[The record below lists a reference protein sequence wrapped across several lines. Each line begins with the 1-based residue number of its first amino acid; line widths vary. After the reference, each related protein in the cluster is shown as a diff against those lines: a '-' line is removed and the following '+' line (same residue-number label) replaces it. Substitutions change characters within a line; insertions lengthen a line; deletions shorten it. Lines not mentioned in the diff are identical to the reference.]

1 LRKYLVCETMNKN
14 EAKKHIKKL
23 REDINY
29 HNHKYYIENNPIIS
43 DYEYDMLLKKLET
56 LEAEY
61 PDLITPDSPTQRVGG
76 EPLKGFKTV
85 EHKIA
90 MLSLDNAYSYDEL
103 REFDGRIKKNVSDV
117 EYVCEPK
124 IDGVS
129 IALIYENGVFVRG
142 ATRGDGIKGDDV
154 TANLKTIRS
163 IPLRLQGAGL
173 QNAEVRGEVYFPIS
187 AFKKFNTEQEKKG
200 EQVFANPRNAA
211 AGSLRQLNSSIVAER
226 PLDSFLYYITHSDRE
241 FKTHDQSLD
250 ILRKAG
256 FRVNPLIKKVKN
268 IEEAI
273 IFCTDLER
281 KRETLDYEI
290 DGVVLKVDSFAQQR
304 QLGSTIKHPRW
315 AIAYKFT
322 AKQATTRLNDI
333 VIQVGRTGTLTPVA
347 ILEPVQVGG
356 VTVSRATLHNFD
368 ELKRKDIR
376 IGDMVLVER
385 SGDVIPQ
392 VIKSI
397 SEKRKGNEKVKANPR
412 ICPVCGSEVTRTEDE
427 VAVRCP
433 NKQCPARLKW
443 RIEYFASRDA
453 MDIDHLGGQTIDK
466 LIEKG
471 LVDTIAD
478 LYSLKKEDL
487 LSLEGFK
494 DKSVMNL
501 LASIEKSKQQGLA
514 RLIYGLGIRHVGKYA
529 SQLLA
534 SQYSSIDELAK
545 KSAEELTQIHGLGK
559 KTAEAIATYF
569 ATDENINLIDK
580 LKDIGIRTKQTK
592 KEGHLRGKKFVFTG
606 GLASL
611 SRPDASD
618 LVIKNGGMV
627 SSAIGKD
634 IDYVVVGKD
643 PGSKYEKAKKF
654 GLVIIDENEF
664 KKLVGVS

>member
-1 LRKYLVCETMNKN
+1 MNKN
-14 EAKKHIKKL
+14 EAKQQITKL
-23 REDINY
+23 RDEINF
-29 HNHKYYIENNPIIS
+29 HNYKYYVENNPVIS

-56 LEAEY
+56 LETQF
-61 PDLITPDSPTQRVGG
+61 PDLITPDSPTQRIGG

-90 MLSLDNAYSYDEL
+90 MLSLNNAYSYDEL
-103 REFDGRIKKNVSDV
+103 REFDERIKKNTNNV

-129 IALIYENGVFVRG
+129 IALIYENGMFVRG

-163 IPLRLQGAGL
+163 IPLRLQGSEL
-173 QNAEVRGEVYFPIS
+173 QNAEVRGEVYFPVS
-187 AFKKFNTEQEKKG
+187 SFKKFNKQQEKKG

-211 AGSLRQLNSSIVAER
+211 AGSLRQLDPRIVATR
-226 PLDSFLYYITHSDRE
+226 PLDTFLYYISHSEKD
-241 FKTHDQSLD
+241 FKTQEKSLE
-250 ILRKAG
+250 ILCKGG
-256 FRVNPLIKKVKN
+256 FRVNPLIKKVRN
-268 IEEAI
+268 IDEAI
-273 IFCTDLER
+273 IYCKDLEV

-290 DGVVLKVDSFAQQR
+290 DGVVLKVNSFSQQKE
-304 QLGSTIKHPRW
+304 LGSTIKHPRW
-315 AIAYKFT
+315 AIAFKFT

-376 IGDMVLVER
+376 IGDIVLVER

-392 VIKSI
+392 VVKSI
-397 SEKRKGNEKVKANPR
+397 IEKRKGDEKARVIPR
-412 ICPVCGSEVTRTEDE
+412 KCPVCGSDVVKTLDE

-443 RIEYFASRDA
+443 RIEYFASRDS
-453 MDIDHLGGQTIDK
+453 MDIDHLGGKTIDK

-478 LYSLKKEDL
+478 LYSLKEEDL
-487 LSLEGFK
+487 LTLEGFK
-494 DKSVMNL
+494 DKSVTNL
-501 LASIEKSKQQGLA
+501 LESIEKSKQQGLA

-529 SQLLA
+529 AQLLA
-534 SQYSSIDELAK
+534 SHYHSIDELAK
-545 KSAEELTQIHGLGK
+545 KTAEDLTQIHGLGD
-559 KTAEAIATYF
+559 KTAEGIATFF
-569 ATDENINLIDK
+569 ATEENIELIHK
-580 LKDIGIRTKQTK
+580 LKDIGIRTKETK
-592 KEGHLRGKKFVFTG
+592 KEGILVGKKFVFTG
-606 GLASL
+606 SL
-611 SRPDASD
+611 ESLPRPDASD
-618 LVIKNGGMV
+618 LVMKNGGMV

-634 IDYVVVGKD
+634 IDYVVVGTN
-643 PGSKYEKAKKF
+643 PGSKYEKAKKL
-654 GLVIIDENEF
+654 GLVIIDESEF
-664 KKLVGVS
+664 KELVGVT